1 MKTPSIREMR
11 LASGLVLLL
20 FVSTHLTNHAL
31 GLVSLDAMETGL
43 GWFKLI
49 WPRGSDSN
57 SSQTGNRCCNPHQP
71 GGCATSTAPMP
82 ASWTGH

>member
-1 MKTPSIREMR
+1 VKTPSIREMR

-49 WPRGSDSN
+49 WPRGSGSN